1 MQLLTKKWADVF
13 RLAGVTVIAAGA
25 AGCSGDFSRLASGS
39 FFSTDNQRSIMGDGA
54 PTTTGSVAPGP
65 ASLPPAT
72 AASYASAAQPATGPA
87 VTYKGW
93 TSAGGSVITVRQGDT
108 LAAIS
113 RRYGVPPEAILATSR
128 MTAAAQVV
136 PGAQVVIP
144 VYSTAAATS
153 VGAAPA
159 TGAAPGGS
167 TTHKVTPGQTLLS
180 ISRTY
185 GVPSQA
191 IMQANNLTD
200 ANQIRIGQVLRIPG
214 GAPANTQLASLP
226 TTLND
231 AAAKMPEARPT
242 PPPASTLTQAPAAAT
257 PAAGT
262 PAAPGTPA
270 GGMQVASLPDLAAG
284 AGKTATDAAPAEAEA
299 APTEE
304 DTGSGFRWP
313 ARGRIISGFGRKS
326 NGEQND
332 GINIALPE
340 GAPVKAA
347 EAGVVIY
354 AGNELTGFGNLILIR
369 HDNGWVTA
377 YAHNKDVLVTRN
389 EQIKRG
395 QVIGHAGT
403 TGNVS
408 QPQLHFELRKGS
420 QPVDPLPHLSG
431 A

>member
-1 MQLLTKKWADVF
+1 MQLLTKKWADLF
-13 RLAGVTVIAAGA
+13 RLAGVTLVASGA

-39 FFSTDNQRSIMGDGA
+39 FFSPSTDNQRSIMGDGA
-54 PTTTGSVAPGP
+54 PTTTGSVAPTT
-65 ASLPPAT
+65 LPSAT
-72 AASYASAAQPATGPA
+72 AAGYAPAAQPATGPA
-87 VTYKGW
+87 VNYKGW
-93 TSAGGSVITVRQGDT
+93 TSAGGSVVTVRSGET
-108 LAAIS
+108 LASLS
-113 RRYGVPPEAILATSR
+113 RRYGVPQDAILATSR
-128 MTAAAQVV
+128 LGAAAQVV
-136 PGAQVVIP
+136 PGQQVVIP
-144 VYSTAAATS
+144 VFSTAAAAS

-159 TGAAPGGS
+159 TGAPATGS

-231 AAAKMPEARPT
+231 AAAKMPEARPA
-242 PPPASTLTQAPAAAT
+242 PPPATTLTQAPAVAP
-257 PAAGT
+257 PAAGS
-262 PAAPGTPA
+262 PAGTPA

-299 APTEE
+299 APSEE

-354 AGNELTGFGNLILIR
+354 AGNELTGFGNLVLIR